1 MPWKLIA
8 FLAILLVVTFFIG
21 FNLDNRCDVSFIF
34 YKYHDVPIFVSL
46 LFAYAAGAVTVLP
59 FFIGHGKK
67 RAGKENGKAS
77 PTGGTF
83 VRKEARSSLKRRASR
98 KASSE
103 SPASSG
109 YDED

>member
-8 FLAILLVVTFFIG
+8 FLAILLVITFFIG

-34 YKYHDVPIFVSL
+34 YKYHDVPIFISL

-67 RAGKENGKAS
+67 RAGKGNGNTS
-77 PTGGTF
+77 TTDGVF
-83 VRKEARSSLKRRASR
+83 VRKAARSSVKKRTGR

-103 SPASSG
+103 SPASVD

>member
-8 FLAILLVVTFFIG
+8 FLSILLVITFFIG

-34 YKYHDVPIFVSL
+34 YKFHDIPIF
-46 LFAYAAGAVTVLP
+46 GAVTVLP

-67 RAGKENGKAS
+67 RAGKAGGKVS
-77 PTGGTF
+77 STGG
-83 VRKEARSSLKRRASR
+83 VSARKESRSSLKNRAGR
-98 KASSE
+98 KSASE
-103 SPASSG
+103 SPTSSD

>member
-8 FLAILLVVTFFIG
+8 FLAILLVITFFIG

-59 FFIGHGKK
+59 FLIGHGKK
-67 RAGKENGKAS
+67 RAGKGNGNAS
-77 PTGGTF
+77 STGGVF
-83 VRKEARSSLKRRASR
+83 VRKEASSSMKKRAGR
-98 KASSE
+98 KASPK
-103 SPASSG
+103 SPVSAD